1 MNSSLRLAVTGLLLG
16 AGVSCTEYTPK
27 PRGLY
32 RIDIPEAHYREFAA
46 DGLPCTFR
54 VSRLVTVEL
63 PPPGAPAGWIN
74 LSYGTLNASIYCSYC
89 EITPETLPAV
99 TEECRTL
106 LLRSVKEATA
116 ITEQSYEDREIPLY
130 ATLFRI
136 AGESASPIQFTLTDS
151 VRRFF
156 RGALYY
162 QCRMDAD
169 SLAPVTGYVGKDV
182 VELIQS
188 FQWK

>member
-1 MNSSLRLAVTGLLLG
+1 MRLAVIGLLLG
-16 AGVSCTEYTPK
+16 AGVSCAEYTPK

-32 RIDIPEAHYREFAA
+32 RIDIPEARYSEFSA
-46 DGLPCTFR
+46 DDLPCAFR
-54 VSRLVTVEL
+54 VSRLVTIEL
-63 PPPGAPAGWIN
+63 PPLGAPAEWVN
-74 LSYGTLNASIYCSYC
+74 LSYETLNAKVYCSYR
-89 EITPETLPAV
+89 EITPETLPTV

-106 LLRSVKEATA
+106 LLHSVKKATA
-116 ITEQSYEDREIPLY
+116 ITEQRYENREIPLY
-130 ATLFRI
+130 ATLFRV

-151 VRRFF
+151 IRRFF

-169 SLAPVTGYVGKDV
+169 SLAPVTDYVGKDV

>member
-1 MNSSLRLAVTGLLLG
+1 V
-16 AGVSCTEYTPK
+16 EYTVPK

-32 RIDIPEAHYREFAA
+32 RIDIPEAHYREFSA
-46 DGLPCTFR
+46 DGLPCTFK

-63 PPPGAPAGWIN
+63 PSQETSAAGWVN
-74 LSYGTLNASIYCSYC
+74 LSYETLAAKVYCSYC

-99 TEECRTL
+99 VEECRTVA
-106 LLRSVKEATA
+106 LRSARNATA
-116 ITEQSYEDREIPLY
+116 ITEQHYENRDIRLY
-130 ATLFRI
+130 ATLLRM
-136 AGESASPIQFTLTDS
+136 AGESASPIRFMLTDS
-151 VRRFF
+151 VRCFF

-162 QCRMDAD
+162 QCRVDAD
-169 SLAPVTGYVGKDV
+169 SLAPVTDYVGEDI

>member
-1 MNSSLRLAVTGLLLG
+1 M
-16 AGVSCTEYTPK
+16 GVLSCTGYTPK
-27 PRGLY
+27 SREFF

-46 DGLPCTFR
+46 EGLPFTFR
-54 VSRLVTVEL
+54 ISQWVMIEL
-63 PPPGAPAGWIN
+63 PPEGAPAGWVN
-74 LSYGTLNASIYCSYC
+74 LSYETMNAKVYCSYR
-89 EITPETLPAV
+89 EITQATLPVV
-99 TEECRTL
+99 TRECHTL
-106 LLRSVKEATA
+106 LLYSTKNAVA
-116 ITEQSYEDREIPLY
+116 ITEQSYEDPEIPLY

-136 AGESASPIQFTLTDS
+136 AGESVSPLQFTLTDS

-169 SLAPVTGYVGKDV
+169 SLAPVTGYVEKDL

>member
-1 MNSSLRLAVTGLLLG
+1 MRLLVIGSILLG
-16 AGVSCTEYTPK
+16 TGVSCAEYTPK

-32 RIDIPEAHYREFAA
+32 RIDIPGAQYSEFSA

-54 VSRLVTVEL
+54 VSRSVTVEL
-63 PPPGAPAGWIN
+63 PPEGSSAEWVN
-74 LSYGTLNASIYCSYC
+74 LSYETLNAKVYCTYRA
-89 EITPETLPAV
+89 ITPKTLPAV
-99 TEECRTL
+99 AEECRML
-106 LLRSVKEATA
+106 LLHSVKDATA
-116 ITEQSYEDREIPLY
+116 ITEQCYENREIHLH

-151 VRRFF
+151 VSHFF

-169 SLAPVTGYVGKDV
+169 SLAPVTDYVGKDI

>member
-1 MNSSLRLAVTGLLLG
+1 MRLIVAGILLG
-16 AGVSCTEYTPK
+16 VGVSCAEYTPK

-32 RIDIPEAHYREFAA
+32 RIDIPEAYYGEFVA
-46 DGLPCTFR
+46 DDLPCTFR
-54 VSRLVTVEL
+54 VSRLVTIEL
-63 PPPGAPAGWIN
+63 PPWGTSAQWVN
-74 LSYGTLNASIYCSYC
+74 LSYETLNAKVYCTYR

-99 TEECRTL
+99 AEESRAL
-106 LLRSVKEATA
+106 LLRSVKQAAA
-116 ITEQSYEDREIPLY
+116 ITEQHYEDREIPLY

-151 VRRFF
+151 IRRFF

-162 QCRMDAD
+162 QCRTDAD
-169 SLAPVTGYVGKDV
+169 SLASVTDYVGRDV

>member
-1 MNSSLRLAVTGLLLG
+1 MRLIVIGILLG
-16 AGVSCTEYTPK
+16 TGVSCAEYTPK

-32 RIDIPEAHYREFAA
+32 RIDIPEAHYRKFSA
-46 DGLPCTFR
+46 DDLPCTFS
-54 VSRLVTVEL
+54 VSRPVTVEL
-63 PPPGAPAGWIN
+63 PPEGTPAGWFN
-74 LSYGTLNASIYCSYC
+74 LSYESLNARVYCSYR
-89 EITPETLPAV
+89 EITPETLPTV

-106 LLRSVKEATA
+106 LLHSAKQATA

-136 AGESASPIQFTLTDS
+136 AGESASPIQFMLTDS
-151 VRRFF
+151 VRRFL

-162 QCRMDAD
+162 QCRTDAD
-169 SLAPVTGYVGKDV
+169 SLAPVTDRVRKDV

-188 FQWK
+188 FRWK